1 MQNLP
6 ITAEDLIGAITKT
19 TTVLA
24 SDMSGKAYL
33 KLHKGGFFV
42 YGSEEIEVEENSQW
56 AVNPHSFAL
65 GYVAWPKG
73 SQGAPLGEEMRSIT
87 DDPVIMSSLP
97 DVDGVWTQQVAMQLM
112 CVSGEDKGTEVVYK
126 ASSKGGIN
134 GFNDFLNQVLINLKA
149 NIGSDSVVPV
159 IVLEVKH
166 YKHPEHGKIYTPVF
180 MIKSWSTMDDMPT
193 PDAEEDEP
201 PVVEPEPEKKALEDK
216 PAKVEPKA
224 AEDKPEKAAKAKS
237 PRRRRRRA

>member
-1 MQNLP
+1 MKNLP

-42 YGSEEIEVEENSQW
+42 YGSEEMEVEEDSLW

-87 DDPVIMSSLP
+87 DDPVIMSQLP
-97 DVDGVWTQQVAMQLM
+97 TVDGAWSQQVAMQLM
-112 CVSGEDKGTEVVYK
+112 CVSGEDTGMEVVYK

-149 NIGSDSVVPV
+149 NIGSDKVVPV

-193 PDAEEDEP
+193 EDEP
-201 PVVEPEPEKKALEDK
+201 PTEEPTEPPKAIEDK
-216 PAKVEPKA
+216 IEPKIEPKA
-224 AEDKPEKAAKAKS
+224 EPKAEPTKK
-237 PRRRRRRA
+237 RRRRRAKA